1 MIVFNLKTHIAN
13 WKRSALHAS
22 FSDPKMQ
29 QYNNTLL
36 QHFMLCLEIITW
48 QQRMGHREQHWNLM
62 KVKLE
67 MTLKATF
74 VPYSVDMRLWI
85 NIKLSHIDI
94 LSIVLISIMP

>member
-1 MIVFNLKTHIAN
+1 MTAHIAN
-13 WKRSALHAS
+13 WKRSALHGS

-29 QYNNTLL
+29 QYNNILL
-36 QHFMLCLEIITW
+36 KHSMLCLEIIAW

-67 MTLKATF
+67 KTLKVTF

-94 LSIVLISIMP
+94 LSIVLMLIMP